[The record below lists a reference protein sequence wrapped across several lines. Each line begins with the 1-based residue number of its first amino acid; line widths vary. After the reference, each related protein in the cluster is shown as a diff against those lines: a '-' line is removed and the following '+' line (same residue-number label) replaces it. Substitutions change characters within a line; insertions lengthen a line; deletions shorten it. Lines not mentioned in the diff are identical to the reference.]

1 MLALLALNT
10 VVCSLQAL
18 RRKREPLALAPQ
30 VMHLGFLLVLLAH
43 LVGGYASERGMAVLR
58 EGMSLAFPAGTLKVK
73 GLRFERSPEGF
84 VTGWQLRVGFSGAEG
99 AREAV
104 LQPNR
109 PAFYGGWGVYV
120 RDLRPPL
127 VLLQLSRDPSS
138 AWALAGGVLF
148 SLAAVA
154 LVALKL
160 RQEG

>member
-1 MLALLALNT
+1 
-10 VVCSLQAL
+10 
-18 RRKREPLALAPQ
+18 
-30 VMHLGFLLVLLAH
+30 
-43 LVGGYASERGMAVLR
+43 
-58 EGMSLAFPAGTLKVK
+58 
-73 GLRFERSPEGF
+73 
-84 VTGWQLRVGFSGAEG
+84 
-99 AREAV
+99 
-104 LQPNR
+104 
-109 PAFYGGWGVYV
+109 V